1 MLIFIHLRIMS
12 ELQMRRCRVAQDKQT
27 HQTSFFYR
35 RKHASDRA
43 FITCGSS
50 TNGMAPSGLCKSRQ
64 LICQLYFGEKESRVP
79 VALSYLPCD
88 VFLSRIIKRLP
99 ARFQGVADD
108 IFHHDIVGRYIKSTV
123 VPYLT
128 TK

>member
-1 MLIFIHLRIMS
+1 
-12 ELQMRRCRVAQDKQT
+12 
-27 HQTSFFYR
+27 
-35 RKHASDRA
+35 
-43 FITCGSS
+43 
-50 TNGMAPSGLCKSRQ
+50 MAPSGLCKSRQ
-64 LICQLYFGEKESRVP
+64 LICQSVSKIQSVIKSCYDQFDTPISIAIGEVTNERFPRLTNTENRLYFGEKESRVP